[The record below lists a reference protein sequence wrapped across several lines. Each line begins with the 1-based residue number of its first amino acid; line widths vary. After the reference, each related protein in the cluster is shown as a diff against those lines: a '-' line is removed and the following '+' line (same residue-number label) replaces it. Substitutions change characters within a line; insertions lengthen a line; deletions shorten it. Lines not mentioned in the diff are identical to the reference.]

1 MCRFDP
7 KVGLVFKKLF
17 GSEENKDLLK
27 SLINSLLPESQQAVE
42 IHLKNPYN
50 LADYIDGKLSILD
63 IKAVDEKGKWYD
75 IEMQVEGQ
83 GYYGQR
89 AMYYWGKVYTDQMET
104 GGMFSQLKKTIVISI
119 LDFVYFPDDE
129 RYHRII
135 APMDIETGRRYD
147 NLDYMDLH
155 FVELKKFHK
164 GLKEIKTTLDR
175 WVTFLNNAYKYE
187 KNNIPE
193 ELLRDKEV
201 KKAIE
206 KLDVMYLDEKER
218 EHYEAARKAMWNRA
232 EELRTAEEKGLKK
245 GHEKGLNKGKKEVSM
260 EIAKTLKETGV
271 EGEIISKSTG
281 LSKEEI
287 EAL

>member
-1 MCRFDP
+1 MCRINP
-7 KVGLVFKKLF
+7 KVDLVFKKLF

-27 SLINSLLPESQQAVE
+27 SLINSLLPEAQQVVE

-50 LADYIDGKLSILD
+50 LTDYIDGKLSILD
-63 IKAVDEKGKWYD
+63 IKAVDQKGKWYD

-89 AMYYWGKVYTDQMET
+89 AMYYWGKVYTEQMET
-104 GGMFSQLKKTIVISI
+104 GGMFAKLKKTIVISI
-119 LDFVYFPDDE
+119 LDFVYFQGDE
-129 RYHRII
+129 RYHRIV
-135 APMDIETGRRYD
+135 APMDTDTAQRYE

-164 GLKEIKTTLDR
+164 ELKDISTTLDR
-175 WVTFLNNAYKYE
+175 WVTFLNNAYQYE

-193 ELLRDKEV
+193 ELLQDKEV

-206 KLDVMYLDEKER
+206 KLDVMHLDQKER
-218 EHYEAARKAMWNRA
+218 EHYESARKAMWNRA
-232 EELRTAEEKGLKK
+232 EELRTAEEKG
-245 GHEKGLNKGKKEVSM
+245 KKEKSM
-260 EIAKTLKETGV
+260 EIAKALKEKGV
-271 EGEIISKSTG
+271 DGEIISKSTG